1 MRRIALFRNCIFIK
15 STLVERILSLQ
26 TQINN
31 LSSLIFRNFG
41 MILDSF
47 FPVPYIMGDLDLIDS
62 HNFSS
67 VNIKTLKNAENLP
80 CSYSMNEHNTIEKG
94 RFILI
99 DATGITIIKSDSVPT
114 GFNKFKI
121 NIYISNLIYIII
133 NNHEFR
139 TKYRELLDGLLIFLY
154 KNISNF
160 KDDTL
165 TLEEKEAIEDL
176 CSILNNRKY

>member
-1 MRRIALFRNCIFIK
+1 
-15 STLVERILSLQ
+15 
-26 TQINN
+26 
-31 LSSLIFRNFG
+31 
-41 MILDSF
+41 
-47 FPVPYIMGDLDLIDS
+47 MGDLDLIDS

-99 DATGITIIKSDSVPT
+99 DATGITIIKSDRVPT